1 MQSIIIWGRQIFIV
15 CIISNIFIRLV
26 PSQKYEKYIKY
37 ICGIILLV
45 ICITPVLELFNS
57 SFSFSQIY
65 EKFQNGSSM
74 KQLKNELK
82 YTSTAGSAMF
92 DSYIAKVEKD
102 VDTFTLEEGLYPVST
117 QVIID
122 EDEQSDSFGNI
133 QDMKLVVSMAKAKDS
148 EDTYKN
154 TKDNISIEI
163 EKIRIK
169 ETDVIKDDTVTQQIS
184 DLKRKLSEMYNISE
198 DVIDIVYK

>member
-82 YTSTAGSAMF
+82 YTSTAGSAML

-133 QDMKLVVSMAKAKDS
+133 QGMKLVVSMAKDS

-169 ETDVIKDDTVTQQIS
+169 ENDVIKDDTVTQQIS

-198 DVIDIVYK
+198 DVIDIVYE

>member
-1 MQSIIIWGRQIFIV
+1 MQSIIIWGQQIFIV

-57 SFSFSQIY
+57 SFSQIY

-82 YTSTAGSAMF
+82 YTSTAGSAML

-117 QVIID
+117 HVIID

-133 QDMKLVVSMAKAKDS
+133 QDMKLVVSMAKDS

-163 EKIRIK
+163 EKIKIK
-169 ETDVIKDDTVTQQIS
+169 EKDVIKDDTVTQQIS
-184 DLKRKLSEMYNISE
+184 DLKLKLSEMYNISE
-198 DVIDIVYK
+198 DVIDIAYE

>member
-45 ICITPVLELFNS
+45 ICITPVLEFFNS

-65 EKFQNGSSM
+65 EKFQNGSSI

-82 YTSTAGSAMF
+82 YTSTAGSAML
-92 DSYIAKVEKD
+92 DSYIAEVEKD

-133 QDMKLVVSMAKAKDS
+133 QDMKLVVSMAKDS

-169 ETDVIKDDTVTQQIS
+169 EKDVIKNDTVTQQIS

-198 DVIDIVYK
+198 DVIDIAYE

>member
-1 MQSIIIWGRQIFIV
+1 M
-15 CIISNIFIRLV
+15 
-26 PSQKYEKYIKY
+26 
-37 ICGIILLV
+37 

-65 EKFQNGSSM
+65 EKFQNGSGM
-74 KQLKNELK
+74 DQLKNELR
-82 YTSTAGSAMF
+82 YTSTAGSAML
-92 DSYIAKVEKD
+92 DSYIAKVEKN

-117 QVIID
+117 QIIID

-133 QDMKLVVSMAKAKDS
+133 QGMKLVVSMAKAKDS

-169 ETDVIKDDTVTQQIS
+169 ENDVIKDDTVAQQIS

-198 DVIDIVYK
+198 DVIDIVYE

>member
-82 YTSTAGSAMF
+82 YTSTAGSAML

-133 QDMKLVVSMAKAKDS
+133 QDMKLVISMAKDS

>member
-82 YTSTAGSAMF
+82 YTTTAGSAML
-92 DSYIAKVEKD
+92 DNYIAKVEKD

-133 QDMKLVVSMAKAKDS
+133 QGMKLVVSMAKDS

-163 EKIRIK
+163 EMIRIK
-169 ETDVIKDDTVTQQIS
+169 ENDVIKDDTVTQQIS

-198 DVIDIVYK
+198 DVIDIVYE

>member
-82 YTSTAGSAMF
+82 YTSTAGSAML

-133 QDMKLVVSMAKAKDS
+133 QDMKLVVSMAKDS

-198 DVIDIVYK
+198 DVIDIAYE

>member
-82 YTSTAGSAMF
+82 YTSTAGSAML

-133 QDMKLVVSMAKAKDS
+133 QDMKLVVSMAKDS

-169 ETDVIKDDTVTQQIS
+169 EKDVIKNDTVTRQIS

-198 DVIDIVYK
+198 DVIDIAYE

>member
-26 PSQKYEKYIKY
+26 SSQKYEKYIKY

-82 YTSTAGSAMF
+82 YTSTAGSAML

-133 QDMKLVVSMAKAKDS
+133 QDMKLVVSMAKDS

-169 ETDVIKDDTVTQQIS
+169 EKDVIKDDTVTQQIS

>member
-82 YTSTAGSAMF
+82 YTSTAGSAML

-133 QDMKLVVSMAKAKDS
+133 QDMKLVVSMAKDS

-169 ETDVIKDDTVTQQIS
+169 EKDEIKDDTVTQQIS

-198 DVIDIVYK
+198 DVIDIAYE

>member
-74 KQLKNELK
+74 KRLKNELK
-82 YTSTAGSAMF
+82 YTSTAGSAML

-133 QDMKLVVSMAKAKDS
+133 QDMKLVVSMAKDS

-169 ETDVIKDDTVTQQIS
+169 EKDVIKDDTVTQQIS

>member
-65 EKFQNGSSM
+65 EKFQNGSSI

-82 YTSTAGSAMF
+82 YTSTAGSAML

-133 QDMKLVVSMAKAKDS
+133 QDMKLVVSMAKDS

-169 ETDVIKDDTVTQQIS
+169 EKDVIKDDTVTQQIS

-198 DVIDIVYK
+198 DVIDIAYE

>member
-82 YTSTAGSAMF
+82 YTSTAGSAML

-133 QDMKLVVSMAKAKDS
+133 QDMKLVVSMARDS

-169 ETDVIKDDTVTQQIS
+169 EKDVIKDDTVTQQIS

-198 DVIDIVYK
+198 DVIDIAYE

>member
-82 YTSTAGSAMF
+82 YTSTAGSAML
-92 DSYIAKVEKD
+92 DSYIAEVEKD

-133 QDMKLVVSMAKAKDS
+133 QDMKLVVSMAKDS

-169 ETDVIKDDTVTQQIS
+169 EKDVIKDDTVTQQIS

>member
-82 YTSTAGSAMF
+82 YTTTAGSAML
-92 DSYIAKVEKD
+92 DNYIAKVEKD

-133 QDMKLVVSMAKAKDS
+133 QGMKLVVSMAKDS

-163 EKIRIK
+163 QKIRIK
-169 ETDVIKDDTVTQQIS
+169 ENDVIKDDTVTQQIS

-198 DVIDIVYK
+198 DVIDIVYE

>member
-37 ICGIILLV
+37 ICGMILLV

-82 YTSTAGSAMF
+82 YTTTAGSAML
-92 DSYIAKVEKD
+92 DNYIAKVEKD

-133 QDMKLVVSMAKAKDS
+133 QGMKLVVSMAKDS

-169 ETDVIKDDTVTQQIS
+169 EKDVIKDDTVTQQIS

-198 DVIDIVYK
+198 DVIDIVYE

>member
-1 MQSIIIWGRQIFIV
+1 MQRIIIWGRQIFIV

-82 YTSTAGSAMF
+82 YTSTAGSAML

-133 QDMKLVVSMAKAKDS
+133 QDMKLVVSMAKDS

-169 ETDVIKDDTVTQQIS
+169 EKDVIKDDIVTQQIS
-184 DLKRKLSEMYNISE
+184 DLKRKLSEIYNISE
-198 DVIDIVYK
+198 DVIDIAYE

>member
-82 YTSTAGSAMF
+82 YTSTAGSAML

-133 QDMKLVVSMAKAKDS
+133 QDMKLVVSMAKDS

-169 ETDVIKDDTVTQQIS
+169 EKDVIKNDTVTQQIS

>member
-82 YTSTAGSAMF
+82 YTSTAGSAML
-92 DSYIAKVEKD
+92 DSYIAEVEKD

-133 QDMKLVVSMAKAKDS
+133 QDMKLVVSMAKDS

-169 ETDVIKDDTVTQQIS
+169 EKDVIKNDTVTQQIS

-198 DVIDIVYK
+198 DVIDIVYE

>member
-82 YTSTAGSAMF
+82 YTSTAGSAML

-133 QDMKLVVSMAKAKDS
+133 QDMKLVVSMAKDS

-169 ETDVIKDDTVTQQIS
+169 EKDVIKDDTVTQQIS
-184 DLKRKLSEMYNISE
+184 DLKRKLSEMYNISK
-198 DVIDIVYK
+198 DVIDIAYE

>member
-1 MQSIIIWGRQIFIV
+1 MQRIIIWGRQIFIV

-45 ICITPVLELFNS
+45 ISITPVLELFNS

-82 YTSTAGSAMF
+82 YTSTAGSAML

-133 QDMKLVVSMAKAKDS
+133 QGMKLVVSMAKDS

-169 ETDVIKDDTVTQQIS
+169 ENDVIKDDTVTQQIS
-184 DLKRKLSEMYNISE
+184 DLKWKLSEMYNISE
-198 DVIDIVYK
+198 DVIDIVYE

>member
-65 EKFQNGSSM
+65 EKFQNGSSI

-82 YTSTAGSAMF
+82 YTSTAGSAML

-133 QDMKLVVSMAKAKDS
+133 QDMKLFVSMAKDS

-169 ETDVIKDDTVTQQIS
+169 EKDVIKNDAVTQQIS

-198 DVIDIVYK
+198 DVIDIAYE

>member
-37 ICGIILLV
+37 ICEIILLV

-82 YTSTAGSAMF
+82 YTSTAGSAML

-133 QDMKLVVSMAKAKDS
+133 QDMKLVVSMAKDS

-169 ETDVIKDDTVTQQIS
+169 EKDVIKDDTVTQQIS

-198 DVIDIVYK
+198 DVIDIAYE

>member
-82 YTSTAGSAMF
+82 YTTTAGSAML
-92 DSYIAKVEKD
+92 DNYIAKVEKD
-102 VDTFTLEEGLYPVST
+102 VDTFTIEEGLYPVST

-133 QDMKLVVSMAKAKDS
+133 QGMKLVVSMAKDS

-169 ETDVIKDDTVTQQIS
+169 ENDVIKDDIVTQQIS

-198 DVIDIVYK
+198 DVIDIVYE

>member
-1 MQSIIIWGRQIFIV
+1 MQRIIIWGRQIFIV

-65 EKFQNGSSM
+65 EKFQNGSSI

-82 YTSTAGSAMF
+82 YTSTAGSAML

-133 QDMKLVVSMAKAKDS
+133 QDMKLVVSMAKDS

-169 ETDVIKDDTVTQQIS
+169 EKDVIKDNTVTQQIS

-198 DVIDIVYK
+198 DVIDIVYE

>member
-37 ICGIILLV
+37 ICGIIHLV

-82 YTSTAGSAMF
+82 YTSTAGSAML

-133 QDMKLVVSMAKAKDS
+133 QDMKLVVSMAKDS

-169 ETDVIKDDTVTQQIS
+169 EKDVIKDDTVTQQIS

>member
-82 YTSTAGSAMF
+82 YTTTAGNAML
-92 DSYIAKVEKD
+92 DNYIAKVEKD
-102 VDTFTLEEGLYPVST
+102 VDTFTIEEGLYPVST

-133 QDMKLVVSMAKAKDS
+133 QGMKLVVSMAKDS

-169 ETDVIKDDTVTQQIS
+169 ENDVIKDDTVTQQIS

-198 DVIDIVYK
+198 DVIDIVYE

>member
-82 YTSTAGSAMF
+82 YTSTAGSAML

-102 VDTFTLEEGLYPVST
+102 VDTFILEEGLYPVST

-133 QDMKLVVSMAKAKDS
+133 KDMKLVVSMAKDS

-169 ETDVIKDDTVTQQIS
+169 EKDVIKNDIVTQKIS

-198 DVIDIVYK
+198 DVIDIAYE

>member
-37 ICGIILLV
+37 ICEIILLV

-65 EKFQNGSSM
+65 EKFKNGSSM

-82 YTSTAGSAMF
+82 YTSTAGSAML

-133 QDMKLVVSMAKAKDS
+133 QDMKLVVSMAKDS

-169 ETDVIKDDTVTQQIS
+169 ETDVIKGDTVTQQIS

-198 DVIDIVYK
+198 DVIDIAYE

>member
-1 MQSIIIWGRQIFIV
+1 M
-15 CIISNIFIRLV
+15 
-26 PSQKYEKYIKY
+26 
-37 ICGIILLV
+37 

-74 KQLKNELK
+74 KRLKNELK
-82 YTSTAGSAMF
+82 YTSTAGSAML

-133 QDMKLVVSMAKAKDS
+133 QDMKLVVSMAKDS

-169 ETDVIKDDTVTQQIS
+169 EKAVIKDDTVTQQIS

>member
-45 ICITPVLELFNS
+45 ICITPVLDLFNS

-82 YTSTAGSAMF
+82 YTSTAGSAML

-133 QDMKLVVSMAKAKDS
+133 QDMKLVVSMAKDS

-169 ETDVIKDDTVTQQIS
+169 EKDVIKDDTVTQQIS

-198 DVIDIVYK
+198 DVIDIAYE

>member
-82 YTSTAGSAMF
+82 YTSTAGNAML

-102 VDTFTLEEGLYPVST
+102 VDTFTLEERLYPVST
-117 QVIID
+117 QIIID

-133 QDMKLVVSMAKAKDS
+133 QGMKLVVSMAKAKDS

-169 ETDVIKDDTVTQQIS
+169 ENDVIKDDTVTQQIS

-198 DVIDIVYK
+198 DVIDIVYE

>member
-26 PSQKYEKYIKY
+26 PSQKCEKYIKY

-82 YTSTAGSAMF
+82 YTSTAGSAML

-133 QDMKLVVSMAKAKDS
+133 QDMKLVVSMAKDS

-169 ETDVIKDDTVTQQIS
+169 EKDVIKDDTVTQQIS

-198 DVIDIVYK
+198 DVIDIAYE

>member
-57 SFSFSQIY
+57 SFSQIY
-65 EKFQNGSSM
+65 EKFQNGSGM
-74 KQLKNELK
+74 DQLKNELR
-82 YTSTAGSAMF
+82 YTSTAGSAML
-92 DSYIAKVEKD
+92 DSYIAKVEKN

-117 QVIID
+117 QIIID

-133 QDMKLVVSMAKAKDS
+133 QGMKLVVSMAKAKDS

-169 ETDVIKDDTVTQQIS
+169 ENDVIKDDTVAQQIS

-198 DVIDIVYK
+198 DVIDIVYE

>member
-82 YTSTAGSAMF
+82 YTSTAGSAML

-133 QDMKLVVSMAKAKDS
+133 QDMKLVVSMAKDS

-169 ETDVIKDDTVTQQIS
+169 EKDVIKDNTVTQQIS

-198 DVIDIVYK
+198 DVIDIAYE

>member
-82 YTSTAGSAMF
+82 YTTTAGSAML
-92 DSYIAKVEKD
+92 DNYIAKVEKD
-102 VDTFTLEEGLYPVST
+102 VDTFTIEEGLYPVST

-133 QDMKLVVSMAKAKDS
+133 QGMKLVVSMAKDS

-169 ETDVIKDDTVTQQIS
+169 EKDVIKDDTVTQQIS

-198 DVIDIVYK
+198 DVIDIVYE

>member
-82 YTSTAGSAMF
+82 YTSTAGSAML

-133 QDMKLVVSMAKAKDS
+133 KDMKLVVSMAKDS

-169 ETDVIKDDTVTQQIS
+169 EKDVIKDDTVTQQIS

-198 DVIDIVYK
+198 DVIDIAYE